1 MDIKAHLVSPMRVVH
16 VRVDHASVTD
26 KLCRYIKEGLA
37 PLGIT
42 HLVIEFNPGYV
53 FTCFPELSSGD
64 FGKEQAQQ
72 VAAAAREVGIKII
85 PLFMCLG
92 HQGWRLETSMLLK
105 VYPEFIER
113 PHLPKEVEHMPPDL
127 FFYCHSWCA
136 SNDKVYDYVF
146 PMIDEIMADFGADMV
161 HVGMDEVFDLAE
173 STCPRCSGKTRPFL
187 FARTVNILHDHIVR
201 EKGWGMMMWAD
212 RLNEAKAFGYHA
224 WEGDIWDTWKA
235 IDLIPKDI
243 IMADWHYDMNEQ
255 GFRGI
260 ERFIEKGFTVLP
272 AAWRK
277 LEQTKF
283 LLKEALKW
291 RDSGKEKGFSG
302 VMAGMMVTSWNRCTE
317 DFLDKMLPMLQER
330 ISVVPEEPE
339 DAEAARRSPAGI
351 AASVVYMAEALKD
364 YVP

>member
-1 MDIKAHLVSPMRVVH
+1 MKAHLIPAMRAVH
-16 VRVDHASVTD
+16 IRVDHAAVTD
-26 KLCRYIKEGLA
+26 NLCRYIKEGLA

-53 FTCFPELSSGD
+53 FKCFPELSFGD
-64 FGKEQAQQ
+64 FGREHAQK
-72 VAAAAREVGIKII
+72 VAAAAKEAGIEII

-92 HQGWRLETSMLLK
+92 HQGWRLDTSMLLK

-113 PHLPKEVEHMPPDL
+113 PHLPTEAEHLPHDL

-136 SNDKVYDYVF
+136 SNDKVYDYVL
-146 PMIDEIMADFGADMV
+146 PMIDEIMEDFGADMI

-173 STCPRCSGKTRPFL
+173 STCPCCSGKTRPFL

-201 EKGWGMMMWAD
+201 EKGWQMLMWAD
-212 RLNEAKAFGYHA
+212 RLNNAKEFGYHA

-277 LEQTKF
+277 LDQTQY
-283 LLKEALKW
+283 LLDEALKW
-291 RDSGKEKGFSG
+291 RDSAKEKGYSG
-302 VMAGMMVTSWNRCTE
+302 AMAGMMVTSWNNCTNE
-317 DFLDKMLPMLQER
+317 FLDAMLPMLKDR
-330 ISVVPEEPE
+330 IQEEPE
-339 DAEAARRSPAGI
+339 IDPDTPREKRPPAGI
-351 AASVVYMAEALKD
+351 AASIVHMAEKLKD
-364 YVP
+364 YQP